1 MRLLVDADLPI
12 ALAVTLRANGHE
24 VLTVHELQP
33 PALPDPAVY
42 QRAVADHRI
51 LITRDLDFSNILTF
65 QPKAPAG
72 IIVLRVRALS
82 PEEVTA
88 LVGDVLG
95 RLSEPQLQGAI
106 TIVQP
111 GRYRRYPIG

>member
-12 ALAVTLRANGHE
+12 ALAVALRARGHE

-42 QRAVADHRI
+42 QRAVADRRI

-72 IIVLRVRALS
+72 IVVLRVRALS
-82 PEEVTA
+82 PSEVVA
-88 LVGDVLG
+88 LVEDAFH
-95 RLSEPQLQGAI
+95 RLAEPQLQGAI
-106 TIVQP
+106 TIIQP